1 MVRMVLAAVHHF
13 RERAWLLL
21 VLCLAG
27 IKLQPDVSYTTPMD
41 EKTRS
46 SLARIAVKW
55 QKGAASRVGEE
66 SDEAVTRPA
75 ANESAGMSPI
85 ALRHRRYAQLIQFR
99 RKAV

>member
-1 MVRMVLAAVHHF
+1 
-13 RERAWLLL
+13 
-21 VLCLAG
+21 
-27 IKLQPDVSYTTPMD
+27 MD

-46 SLARIAVKW
+46 SLARIAVEW

-66 SDEAVTRPA
+66 SDEAVTRPED
-75 ANESAGMSPI
+75 NESAGMSPI